1 MHKPSPPDEPAVGL
15 PPEPQVVPMEGWGVL
30 VFESPLHDNLASVSA
45 YVRKQGGSE
54 NEKARERERKR
65 EKARE
70 RARARAGKW
79 WHAGCSRQRVGL
91 IVEGGIELS

>member
-54 NEKARERERKR
+54 NEKERERERERERKQ
-65 EKARE
+65 ESALERE
-70 RARARAGKW
+70 RE
-79 WHAGCSRQRVGL
+79 S
-91 IVEGGIELS
+91 GGMQVVLASASA